1 MCYTVLRRATANPL
15 GERQERTN
23 STHGHGRF
31 SGRQAVA
38 IERLVA
44 KAWGVVAEGRDL
56 ESRTCRVLL
65 QPRMA

>member
-44 KAWGVVAEGRDL
+44 KAWGVVAA
-56 ESRTCRVLL
+56 ESDSVSWSMRAGYCFS
-65 QPRMA
+65 